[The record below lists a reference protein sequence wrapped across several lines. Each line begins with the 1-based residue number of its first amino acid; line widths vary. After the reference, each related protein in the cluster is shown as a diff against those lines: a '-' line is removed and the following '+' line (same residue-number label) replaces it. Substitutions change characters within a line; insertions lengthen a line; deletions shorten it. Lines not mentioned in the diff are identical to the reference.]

1 MVQIVQ
7 YLKIHN
13 TLSRQKEEFKPLD
26 SEHIK
31 IYACGPTVYNYAH
44 IGNAR
49 MAVVF
54 DSLVRLLRFLYPKVT
69 YVSNITDIDDKI
81 IDAANKLNVPFKHIT
96 EKYADIYNQDMAKL
110 GVHIPDVQ
118 PKATEYIPEMIDLIN
133 DLIDK
138 DHAYEKEG
146 HVLFHVLSYPNYG
159 LLSNRNRDEQIAG
172 SRVEIAPFKKDPA
185 DFVLWK
191 PSSDTQPGWDSPWG
205 FGRPGWHTECSA
217 MSEKTLG
224 LPFDI
229 HGGGRDLTFPH
240 HENEIAQSC
249 CSSADID
256 NPNSYANYWMH
267 NGFVTVNSEK
277 MSKSLNNVLLVDDLI
292 KNYDGE
298 VLRLALLSSHYRQG
312 LDWNEGILHQAKKLL
327 DKMYRLLREL
337 QDIEVSDDEIAKPP
351 ENILDALCDDL
362 NTPKVLMELNSFL
375 GDITSKDL
383 EEKKITKINLLS
395 SGNLLGL
402 LQEDPN
408 IWLKIGVSE
417 DQVDAMQIEVLIES
431 RNKAREDKNFAL
443 ADSIRVELSALGIEI
458 EDTAD
463 GTVWKSS

>member
-81 IDAANKLNVPFKHIT
+81 IDAANKLNVSFKDIT

-395 SGNLLGL
+395 SGNFLGL

-463 GTVWKSS
+463 GTVWKSI